1 MFLLKKI
8 LTALI
13 LPPTGPLLL
22 AGLGLIAMRYRPRAG
37 RMLVG
42 SCVAVL
48 LAMSTPWVANRALRS
63 LEIYPPLAIDH
74 LAEAQAIVILGGGS
88 YYRAPEY
95 GGDTVSARS
104 LERCRY
110 GARLA
115 RDSGLPILATG
126 GVVFGGRPE
135 AELMARVLTDEF
147 GTPVA
152 MVEARARDTR
162 ENALLSAQ
170 MLKRAGYSRI
180 VLVSHAFHLARA
192 VPLFEAQGL
201 IVIPAPTVFTTDGVS
216 SWEALLPSAGALRN
230 MSVFCHE
237 WLGRL
242 VA

>member
-8 LTALI
+8 LTALL

-22 AGLGLIAMRYRPRAG
+22 AGLGLIVMRYRPRGG
-37 RMLVG
+37 RMLAGG
-42 SCVAVL
+42 SVAVL
-48 LAMSTPWVANRALRS
+48 LAMSIPWVGNRALRC
-63 LEIYPPLAIDH
+63 LEIYPPLAIER
-74 LAEAQAIVILGGGS
+74 LAQAQAIVILGGGS
-88 YYRAPEY
+88 YYQAPEY

-115 RDSGLPILATG
+115 RDSGLPLLATG

-135 AELMARVLTDEF
+135 AESMARVLADEF

-152 MVEARARDTR
+152 MVETQARDTR
-162 ENALLSAQ
+162 ENAVLSAQ

-180 VLVSHAFHLARA
+180 VLVSHASHLARA

-201 IVIPAPTVFTTDGVS
+201 TVIPAPTVFTTDGVS
-216 SWEALLPSAGALRN
+216 SWETVLPSAGALRN
-230 MSVFCHE
+230 MNVFFHE

-242 VA
+242 A